1 MAKKK
6 QWAAWGR
13 ILGALAGILWIV
25 SGVLQAIG
33 GILGENFTNII
44 NTATWLDGLGG
55 VITDLIYA
63 IIIIVIGVLVLL
75 LSIGRFGINYVVIGI
90 LLIVFA
96 FISGGLPA
104 ILALI
109 GGIFYI
115 IAGA

>member
-1 MAKKK
+1 MVKKK
-6 QWAAWGR
+6 EWAAWGR

-63 IIIIVIGVLVLL
+63 IIIIVICVLVLL

-96 FISGGLPA
+96 FVSGGLPA

>member
-1 MAKKK
+1 MVKKK
-6 QWAAWGR
+6 EWAAWGR

-25 SGVLQAIG
+25 SGILQAIG
-33 GILGENFTNII
+33 GILGDNFTNII
-44 NTATWLDGLGG
+44 NTAAWLEGLGG
-55 VITDLIYA
+55 VVTGLIYA

-96 FISGGLPA
+96 IVASGLPA